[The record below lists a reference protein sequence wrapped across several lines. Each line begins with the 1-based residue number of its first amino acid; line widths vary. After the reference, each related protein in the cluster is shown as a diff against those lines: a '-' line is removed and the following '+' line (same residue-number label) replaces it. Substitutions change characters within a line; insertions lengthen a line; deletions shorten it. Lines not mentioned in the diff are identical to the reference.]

1 MNANVERT
9 DVSSMLADLTTVGP
23 EALEKLHVA
32 LEDAADREGILDVAY
47 RTIDTPVGSLL
58 LAATRAGLVR
68 VAFDS
73 QDHDVVLEQLASM
86 VSPRILR
93 APKRL
98 DPVAREIDEYFARRR
113 TSFDVPLDFA
123 LSTGFRRSVL
133 EHLPQI
139 AYGRTE
145 SYADVART
153 VGNPKAVRAVG
164 SACATNP
171 MPVVI
176 PCHRVLRTDGT
187 LGGYVGGPEA
197 KAALLD
203 LEAAA
208 A

>member
-9 DVSSMLADLTTVGP
+9 DVSAMLADLTTVGP

-153 VGNPKAVRAVG
+153 VGKPRAVRAVG

-197 KAALLD
+197 KAALLG

>member
-1 MNANVERT
+1 MNANAGRT
-9 DVSSMLADLTTVGP
+9 DVSAMLADLPTVGP
-23 EALEKLHVA
+23 EVLEALHA
-32 LEDAADREGILDVAY
+32 RLEDAADRDAILDVAY
-47 RTIDTPVGSLL
+47 HTIDTPVGSLL
-58 LAATRAGLVR
+58 LAATREGLVR

-73 QDHDVVLEQLASM
+73 QDHDVVLQQLAATLGS
-86 VSPRILR
+86 RILR
-93 APKRL
+93 APRRL

-153 VGNPKAVRAVG
+153 VGNPRAVRAVG

-176 PCHRVLRTDGT
+176 PCHRVLRADGT

-203 LEAAA
+203 LETIAA
-208 A
+208 

>member
-9 DVSSMLADLTTVGP
+9 DVSAMLADLTTIGP
-23 EALEKLHVA
+23 DVLEKLHGR
-32 LEDAADREGILDVAY
+32 LEDAADRDAILDIAY

-93 APKRL
+93 APKGL

-153 VGNPKAVRAVG
+153 VGKPRAVRAVG

-197 KAALLD
+197 KAALLG

>member
-1 MNANVERT
+1 MNANVART
-9 DVSSMLADLTTVGP
+9 DVSAMLADLTTIGP
-23 EALEKLHVA
+23 KVLEKMHGR
-32 LEDAADREGILDVAY
+32 LEDAADRDGVLDVAY
-47 RTIDTPVGSLL
+47 RTIATPVGTLL
-58 LAATRAGLVR
+58 LAATPEGLVR

-73 QDHDVVLEQLASM
+73 QDHDVVLEQLATTL
-86 VSPRILR
+86 SPRILR
-93 APKRL
+93 APRRL

-123 LSTGFRRSVL
+123 LSSGFRRSVL
-133 EHLPQI
+133 QHLAQI
-139 AYGRTE
+139 AYGRTQ
-145 SYADVART
+145 SYADVARM
-153 VGNPKAVRAVG
+153 VGNVKAVRAVG

-176 PCHRVLRTDGT
+176 PCHRVLRADGS
-187 LGGYVGGPEA
+187 LGGYVGGLEA

>member
-9 DVSSMLADLTTVGP
+9 DVSAMLADLTTVGP

>member
-1 MNANVERT
+1 MNANAGRT
-9 DVSSMLADLTTVGP
+9 DVSAMLADLPTVGP
-23 EALEKLHVA
+23 EVLEALHA
-32 LEDAADREGILDVAY
+32 RLEDAADRDAILDVAY

-58 LAATRAGLVR
+58 LAATREGLVR

-73 QDHDVVLEQLASM
+73 QDHDVVLQQLAAT
-86 VSPRILR
+86 VGPRILR
-93 APKRL
+93 APRRL

-176 PCHRVLRTDGT
+176 PCHRVLRADGA

-208 A
+208 

>member
-9 DVSSMLADLTTVGP
+9 DVSAMLADLTTVGP

-176 PCHRVLRTDGT
+176 PCHRVVRGDGT
-187 LGGYVGGPEA
+187 LGGYVGGPAA
-197 KAALLD
+197 KSALLD

>member
-9 DVSSMLADLTTVGP
+9 DVSAMLADLTTVGP

-86 VSPRILR
+86 LSPRILR

>member
-9 DVSSMLADLTTVGP
+9 DVSAMLADLTAVGP

-86 VSPRILR
+86 LSPRILR

-113 TSFDVPLDFA
+113 TSFDVPLDFV

-176 PCHRVLRTDGT
+176 PCHRVVRGDGT
-187 LGGYVGGPEA
+187 LGGYVGGPAA
-197 KAALLD
+197 KSALLD

>member
-1 MNANVERT
+1 MNANVART
-9 DVSSMLADLTTVGP
+9 DVSAMLADLTTVGP
-23 EALEKLHVA
+23 EVLGSLHGR
-32 LEDAADREGILDVAY
+32 LEDAADRHGVLDVAY

-58 LAATRAGLVR
+58 LAATREGLVR

-73 QDHDVVLEQLASM
+73 QDHDVVLEQLATTL
-86 VSPRILR
+86 SPRILR
-93 APKRL
+93 APRRL
-98 DPVAREIDEYFARRR
+98 DPVVREIDEYFARRR

-133 EHLPQI
+133 QHLPQI
-139 AYGRTE
+139 AYGHTE

-153 VGNPKAVRAVG
+153 VGNAKAVRAVG

-176 PCHRVLRTDGT
+176 PCHRVLRADGS
-187 LGGYVGGPEA
+187 LGGYVGGLEA

-203 LEAAA
+203 LESAAA
-208 A
+208 

>member
-1 MNANVERT
+1 
-9 DVSSMLADLTTVGP
+9 
-23 EALEKLHVA
+23 
-32 LEDAADREGILDVAY
+32 
-47 RTIDTPVGSLL
+47 
-58 LAATRAGLVR
+58 
-68 VAFDS
+68 
-73 QDHDVVLEQLASM
+73 
-86 VSPRILR
+86 
-93 APKRL
+93 
-98 DPVAREIDEYFARRR
+98 
-113 TSFDVPLDFA
+113 VPLDFA